1 MPCLINSRKWRV
13 WNKDITELKSKS
25 EELAFLLEKA
35 AEKARMLC
43 VIKDVIKVDSTYLTG
58 ENLNEI
64 IEFYS
69 VKLSTQKGRNDFLN
83 DSDGFRIYCDS
94 ADEDYTLNVIA
105 GLEIAFFYKEK
116 MKANDEMKNFPKNY
130 DDYFM
135 LDITSRFA
143 REFLMPRSGF
153 EDAIIKYSEGGEC
166 NVTEAANEYKI
177 NELAVLSRGKEL
189 HLFK

>member
-1 MPCLINSRKWRV
+1 M
-13 WNKDITELKSKS
+13 DITELKGKS

-58 ENLNEI
+58 ENLNKI
-64 IEFYS
+64 IEFFGG
-69 VKLSTQKGRNDFLN
+69 KLSTQKGRNDFFK

-94 ADEDYTLNVIA
+94 DDEDYTLNVLA
-105 GLEIAFFYKEK
+105 GLGIAFFYKEK
-116 MKANDEMKNFPKNY
+116 MKANDEIKNFPKNY
-130 DDYFM
+130 DNYFM

-143 REFLMPRSGF
+143 REFLMPRSDF
-153 EDAIIKYSEGGEC
+153 EDAIIKYSDGGEC
-166 NVTEAANEYKI
+166 NVTEVANEYKI

>member
-1 MPCLINSRKWRV
+1 M
-13 WNKDITELKSKS
+13 DITELKGKS

-43 VIKDVIKVDSTYLTG
+43 VIKDVIKVDFTYLTG

-64 IEFYS
+64 KEFYS
-69 VKLSTQKGRNDFLN
+69 VKLSTQKGHNDFLN
-83 DSDGFRIYCDS
+83 DSDGFRIYFDNE
-94 ADEDYTLNVIA
+94 DEDYTLNVIA
-105 GLEIAFFYKEK
+105 GLGIAFFYKKK
-116 MKANDEMKNFPKNY
+116 MKANDEIRNFPKNY

-143 REFLMPRSGF
+143 REFLMPRSDF
-153 EDAIIKYSEGGEC
+153 EDAVIKYSDGGEC
-166 NVTEAANEYKI
+166 NVTEVANEYKI

-189 HLFK
+189 LLFK